1 VTTFCVIGSASAA
14 VITYNI
20 DEITSSF
27 DISGGSLGLIQANN
41 FESTVFSG
49 SPDVNIAN
57 VTVQFN
63 ATNPGGS
70 NGGFSGTNTA
80 QLSGDPDFNSILGSS
95 RFSPQSITINGLTVG
110 EDYRL

>member
-1 VTTFCVIGSASAA
+1 VTTFCVIGSTSAA

-49 SPDVNIAN
+49 SPDVDIAN

-63 ATNPGGS
+63 TTNPGGS
-70 NGGFSGTNTA
+70 NGGFSGTYTA
-80 QLSGDPDFNSILGSS
+80 QLSGDPDYNSILGSS